1 MNSYYNDPI
10 SFDDRPSIGWM
21 GECRVQ
27 VPQLNDD
34 EDYEMEVVYNLRE
47 DFSQCEIVSTRVTK
61 GFSDGYDYER
71 DAAEAFLK
79 ALYSDKIE
87 FV

>member
-27 VPQLNDD
+27 VPDLG
-34 EDYEMEVVYNLRE
+34 EGYEMELVYDIME
-47 DFSQCEIVSTRVTK
+47 DYSKCEIISTRVTK
-61 GFSDGYDYER
+61 GFSDGKEYER
-71 DAAEAFLK
+71 DTAKTFLK
-79 ALYSDKIE
+79 AFYNNKIE